1 MNENNNNRQM
11 TFFDVSKFEIN
22 NINEHYQDLPEYNN
36 VNIPKPEIV
45 ATFKFRTKEDFDLFH
60 SVIKKELYGK
70 RATMTMSGGN
80 EQIYNDTN
88 NRREFAESLQQ
99 QHPDVCRVVW
109 RFNRWH
115 HQVNYKPFKNNK
127 LIKKKGLTIPECVNN
142 YGMKLIKINNQ

>member
-60 SVIKKELYGK
+60 SVIKKELYN
-70 RATMTMSGGN
+70 N
-80 EQIYNDTN
+80 ERVFDGMQRKDVKNAWFPQREKASKFRYND
-88 NRREFAESLQQ
+88 
-99 QHPDVCRVVW
+99 
-109 RFNRWH
+109 
-115 HQVNYKPFKNNK
+115 K
-127 LIKKKGLTIPECVNN
+127 
-142 YGMKLIKINNQ
+142 